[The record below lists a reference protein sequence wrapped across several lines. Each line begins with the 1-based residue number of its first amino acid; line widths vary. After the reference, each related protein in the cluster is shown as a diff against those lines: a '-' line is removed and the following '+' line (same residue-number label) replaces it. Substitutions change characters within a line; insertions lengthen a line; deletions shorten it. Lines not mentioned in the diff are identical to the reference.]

1 MEIENE
7 EGDKTRC
14 LAQVG
19 GGAESQL
26 GSIRDND
33 YCGDDND
40 HIGIIMN
47 CMDVCSFVPN
57 FLEWSVYLFVC
68 QVLSPLSALFSNLYM
83 IRDAVSDCLFVR

>member
-1 MEIENE
+1 MEIKNE

-33 YCGDDND
+33 YCSDDD
-40 HIGIIMN
+40 DMYY
-47 CMDVCSFVPN
+47 D
-57 FLEWSVYLFVC
+57 E
-68 QVLSPLSALFSNLYM
+68 LYEC
-83 IRDAVSDCLFVR
+83 VFVRSSFS

>member
-1 MEIENE
+1 MEIKNE

-33 YCGDDND
+33 YCGDDD
-40 HIGIIMN
+40 DDICIMMD
-47 CMDVCSFVPN
+47 CMDV
-57 FLEWSVYLFVC
+57 
-68 QVLSPLSALFSNLYM
+68 
-83 IRDAVSDCLFVR
+83 

>member
-1 MEIENE
+1 MELENE

-33 YCGDDND
+33 YCGDDDD
-40 HIGIIMN
+40 HICIMMN
-47 CMDVCSFVPN
+47 PMDVCSFVPH
-57 FLEWSVYLFVC
+57 FFERSV
-68 QVLSPLSALFSNLYM
+68 
-83 IRDAVSDCLFVR
+83 

>member
-1 MEIENE
+1 MEIKNE

-33 YCGDDND
+33 YCGDDD
-40 HIGIIMN
+40 DIRIMMN
-47 CMDVCSFVPN
+47 CKDVCSFVPH
-57 FLEWSVYLFVC
+57 FLERSVCLFFC
-68 QVLSPLSALFSNLYM
+68 YVLSSFKGE
-83 IRDAVSDCLFVR
+83 V

>member
-33 YCGDDND
+33 YCGDDDD
-40 HIGIIMN
+40 HICIIMN
-47 CMDVCSFVPN
+47 CMDVCSFVPH
-57 FLEWSVYLFVC
+57 FLEWSVYLLATIFYPHF
-68 QVLSPLSALFSNLYM
+68 PLE
-83 IRDAVSDCLFVR
+83 V